1 MCIHLITEIQNT
13 RRKKL
18 MEQNGEIGNSTAK
31 VLDINTLSSMIE

>member
-18 MEQNGEIGNSTAK
+18 MEQNGEIGYSTTK